1 MGLEDREWWK
11 DAQRERIRRGES
23 LNQTQKPNP
32 APPDYF
38 ERLTAWGPFRIGVF
52 WVVVSASLYVA
63 IGYYMKPKSLTVS
76 ASGNLVIPRARD
88 GNFYAS
94 GTISGKPVT
103 FLVDTGASLVTV
115 SEQFAHEAGLEAG
128 APTVFKTVNGDLAG
142 RVVSDIPITIGP
154 VAVSG
159 IRVGIGFVGHDTGDA
174 LLGQNFLSKFDV
186 VLSKE
191 QMSLQGR

>member
-11 DAQRERIRRGES
+11 DAQKERMRKENG
-23 LNQTQKPNP
+23 LNQAQKPNP

-38 ERLTAWGPFRIGVF
+38 ERLTTWGPFRIAVF
-52 WVVVSASLYVA
+52 WVVVSAMLYVS
-63 IGYYMKPKSLTVS
+63 INYYMKPKPLTVS

-115 SEQFAHEAGLEAG
+115 SEQFAHDAGLDAG
-128 APTVFKTVNGDLAG
+128 VPMVFKTVNGDLAG

-154 VAVSG
+154 MGVSG
-159 IRVGIGFVGHDTGDA
+159 IRVGIGFVGHDAGDA

-191 QMSLQGR
+191 QMALQRR